1 MAVIFHYNITHMKVS
16 VVIPAYNEE
25 GYIKKCLTSIT
36 DQSDSADEIIVVN
49 NNSTDRTELIAKKF
63 GAKIV
68 NEKAQGMTP
77 ARNKGFNSA
86 RYEIIA
92 RCDAD
97 AVVPRDWIKR
107 IKDNFKKGDIDALT
121 GPVFFNDS
129 EILKSTSTIPADLAW
144 KSFRLIARGK
154 KYLIGPNMAIT
165 KEIWA
170 QVKDIV
176 EMDDKKVHEDM
187 DLSLKIAKAG
197 GRIGY
202 DPALI
207 VGISAR
213 RLKKHPESFF
223 LEYPVRVVKTL
234 LANNK
239 K

>member
-1 MAVIFHYNITHMKVS
+1 MKVS
-16 VVIPAYNEE
+16 VIIPAYNEE
-25 GYIKKCLTSIT
+25 KYIKKCLISVVN
-36 DQSDSADEIIVVN
+36 QVVSADEIIVIN
-49 NNSTDRTELIAKKF
+49 NNSTDKTETVAGKF
-63 GAKIV
+63 GARIV
-68 NEKAQGMTP
+68 NEKVQGMTP
-77 ARNKGFNSA
+77 ARNRGFNSA
-86 RYEIIA
+86 KYEIIA

-97 AVVPRDWIKR
+97 TVVPKDWIKR
-107 IKDNFKKGDIDALT
+107 IKSNFEKGDIDALT

-144 KSFRLIARGK
+144 KSFKLIANGK
-154 KYLIGPNMAIT
+154 KYLIGPNMVIT
-165 KEIWA
+165 KKIWIR
-170 QVKDIV
+170 VKDIV

-187 DLSLKIAKAG
+187 DLSLKIAKVG

-223 LEYPVRVVKTL
+223 LEYPIRVVKTL

>member
-1 MAVIFHYNITHMKVS
+1 MKVS

-36 DQSDSADEIIVVN
+36 NQSERADEIIVVN
-49 NNSTDRTELIAKKF
+49 NNSTDKTEVIAKKF
-63 GAKIV
+63 DVKIV
-68 NEKAQGMTP
+68 NEKTQGMTP
-77 ARNKGFNSA
+77 ARNRGFNSA
-86 RYEIIA
+86 KYEIIA

-97 AVVPRDWIKR
+97 TVVPKDWIR
-107 IKDNFKKGDIDALT
+107 IIKNNFKKGDLDALT

-144 KSFRLIARGK
+144 KSFKLIANGK

-165 KEIWA
+165 KKIWT
-170 QVKDIV
+170 QVKNIV

-187 DLSLKIAKAG
+187 DLSLKIAKVG
-197 GRIGY
+197 GKIGY
-202 DPALI
+202 DPTLI

-223 LEYPVRVVKTL
+223 LEYPVRVVKTF